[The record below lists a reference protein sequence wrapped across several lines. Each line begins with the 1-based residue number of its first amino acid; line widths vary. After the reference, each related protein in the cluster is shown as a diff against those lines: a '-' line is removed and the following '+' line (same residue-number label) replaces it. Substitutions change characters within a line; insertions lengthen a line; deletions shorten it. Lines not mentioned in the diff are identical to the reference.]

1 MVFFILLQITFIFL
15 CFSIVQ
21 FINLVIKYSFYI
33 LETNNLTLRI
43 KKIPFQFRKVLKI
56 TMECV
61 HFQNYLAE
69 FNLDSY
75 KLVSAYFSASVNK
88 EARKRKA
95 FSCLCYTC
103 GKTSTIGKLKTIPII
118 HISRE

>member
-1 MVFFILLQITFIFL
+1 
-15 CFSIVQ
+15 
-21 FINLVIKYSFYI
+21 
-33 LETNNLTLRI
+33 
-43 KKIPFQFRKVLKI
+43 
-56 TMECV
+56 MECV

-103 GKTSTIGKLKTIPII
+103 GKTSTIGNLRKILNLSCITRII
-118 HISRE
+118 VYLYINK